1 MTTNEVTKSEATT
14 TQTPAGYM
22 RVDGVLQML
31 PISRRTLERWK
42 KQGRLPIIRAGERL
56 ILYRRSDIEKML
68 EKMTVRAV

>member
-22 RVDGVLQML
+22 RADGVLQML